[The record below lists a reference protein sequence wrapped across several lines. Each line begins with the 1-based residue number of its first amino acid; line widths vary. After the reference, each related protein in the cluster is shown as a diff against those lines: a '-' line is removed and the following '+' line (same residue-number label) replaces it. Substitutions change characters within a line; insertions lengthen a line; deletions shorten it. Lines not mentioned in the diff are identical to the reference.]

1 MRNWKI
7 SALSLV
13 LVLGAC
19 SRRDEKAAVLP
30 DDLKQDLAR
39 AAAGS
44 DLALSTQAYQRARFV
59 STIEQ
64 AHTAKPELRPKKA
77 RSPMRAMVAHRS
89 HTANTTE
96 DAPMPE
102 MTMASAAPE
111 PEATPAA
118 PTPEPAVETVPQPA
132 PSPVQQAGAGAEIA
146 IGNRGHGGGLGGF
159 LGAIGGVI
167 IRGGIGSVDKCDPRH
182 EGREGTMV
190 MIGRPDFGSP
200 IGRGTFPGGRRIVV
214 R

>member
-1 MRNWKI
+1 MRYWRI

-19 SRRDEKAAVLP
+19 SRREEKAAVLP

-39 AAAGS
+39 ASAGS
-44 DLALSTQAYQRARFV
+44 DLALSTPGYQRARFV
-59 STIEQ
+59 SALEQ
-64 AHTAKPELRPKKA
+64 AHTAQPEMRPKKA
-77 RSPMRAMVAHRS
+77 RTTTHAMVAHQS

-96 DAPMPE
+96 DAPAPE
-102 MTMASAAPE
+102 MVMASAAPQ

-118 PTPEPAVETVPQPA
+118 PTPEPAVEAPQPA

-146 IGNRGHGGGLGGF
+146 VGTQGHGGGLGGF
-159 LGAIGGVI
+159 LGALGGVI

-190 MIGRPDFGSP
+190 MIGRPDFGTP

-214 R
+214 VR